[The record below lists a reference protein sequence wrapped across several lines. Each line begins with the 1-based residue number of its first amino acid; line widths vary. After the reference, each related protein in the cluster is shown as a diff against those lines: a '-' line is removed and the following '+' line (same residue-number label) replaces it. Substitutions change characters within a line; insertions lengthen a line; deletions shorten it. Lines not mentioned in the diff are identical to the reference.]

1 MITLQIVALFGMLN
15 SLYIG
20 YHRKIGRRLYC
31 PTGEN
36 CNEVINSKY
45 SKIFKVKNDVIGLI
59 FYVLV
64 FALGFY
70 IYLEYIKISILFLSL
85 VALTFS
91 SYLIYVQ
98 ANKLK
103 NYCSYCIFSAI
114 VNLIIFILSLKIVF
128 F

>member
-1 MITLQIVALFGMLN
+1 MINLQIVALFGMLN

-20 YHRKIGRRLYC
+20 YHRIIGRKIYC
-31 PTGEN
+31 PTGEK
-36 CNEVINSKY
+36 CNEVLESKY
-45 SKIFKVKNDVIGLI
+45 SKIFKIKNDILGLI
-59 FYVLV
+59 FYLTI
-64 FALGFY
+64 FILGFY
-70 IYLEYIKISILFLSL
+70 TYLEYIKISTLFLSL
-85 VALTFS
+85 GALTFS

-114 VNLIIFILSLKIVF
+114 VNLIIFILSLKLVF